1 MKKNKAI
8 ILILAMF
15 LLSITVNGEDWKR
28 KLEENKTVEKME
40 KIDVNERRVIIT
52 GLFIRKV
59 RISRL
64 YFEPATGNTE
74 VFITKT
80 DLEESLKRKN
90 KDIKTIDITINKN
103 GILSVEGIAHLM
115 GMDMKMYLEG
125 TFDLN
130 VSKGE
135 LTYTITKAYV
145 NNFVPVPKG
154 ILDKFSKKINPFFD
168 LDKLELPLKVKEII
182 FESDKIYIR

>member
-1 MKKNKAI
+1 MKKNRVI
-8 ILILAMF
+8 ILMLSML
-15 LLSITVNGEDWKR
+15 LLSLTANGEDWKK
-28 KLEENKTVEKME
+28 KLEENKTVQKIER
-40 KIDVNERRVIIT
+40 IDVNERRVIIT

-64 YFEPATGNTE
+64 YFEPATGSTE
-74 VFITKT
+74 VLITKT

-90 KDIKTIDITINKN
+90 KDIKTIDLTINKN
-103 GILSVEGIAHLM
+103 GILSVKGIAHLM